1 VDGFAGGMTDGLAA
15 AVGAA
20 AGYTAVGLGLLL
32 VGFYA
37 LDLVVPGRLAQR
49 VFRDAEP
56 GAALVTAAGALGV
69 GLITFTTIWRNA
81 DAGFGAALLWTVVF
95 GLVGIVMQAVA
106 LLVLD
111 LLTPGKLGELVCAHL
126 PSGAMHPAAW
136 VTSAFQLAM
145 AGVVVASVA

>member
-1 VDGFAGGMTDGLAA
+1 MGT

-20 AGYTAVGLGLLL
+20 AVYTAVGLGLLL

-37 LDLVVPGRLAQR
+37 LDLIVPGRLAQR

-56 GAALVTAAGALGV
+56 GAALVTAAGAVGV

-81 DAGFGAALLWTVVF
+81 DAGFGPALLWTVVF
-95 GLVGIVMQAVA
+95 GLVGIVLQAAA
-106 LLVLD
+106 LVLLD
-111 LLTPGKLGELVCAHL
+111 LLTPGRLGDLVCARQ

-136 VTSAFQLAM
+136 VTAAFQLAV

>member
-1 VDGFAGGMTDGLAA
+1 MDGLVM

-20 AGYTAVGLGLLL
+20 AVYTAVGLGLLL
-32 VGFYA
+32 AGFYA
-37 LDLVVPGRLAQR
+37 LDLIVPGKLATR

-81 DAGFGAALLWTVVF
+81 DAGFGPALLWTVVF

-106 LLVLD
+106 LVVLD
-111 LLTPGKLGELVCAHL
+111 LLTPGRLGDLVCTHL

>member
-1 VDGFAGGMTDGLAA
+1 MDGLGT

-20 AGYTAVGLGLLL
+20 AVYTAVGLGLLL

-37 LDLVVPGRLAQR
+37 LDLIVPGRLAQR

-56 GAALVTAAGALGV
+56 GAALVTAAGAVGV

-81 DAGFGAALLWTVVF
+81 DAGFGPALLWTVVF
-95 GLVGIVMQAVA
+95 GLVGIVLQAAA
-106 LLVLD
+106 LVLLD
-111 LLTPGKLGELVCAHL
+111 LLTPGRLGDLVCARQ

-136 VTSAFQLAM
+136 VTAAFQLAV